1 MDTAASPNSLET
13 NTQKQSINGQASE
26 NLEAWLLSR
35 HILTASQAEL
45 ARREGSRLGLS
56 FSEIVQRLGL
66 VSGEELSEFRSVRG
80 QLRTA
85 TEFIQ
90 DGQLEGQQ
98 LSLRRLSLDAG
109 LRSTL
114 PAELCEKLTAI
125 PVAERD
131 GRLWIACANPF
142 DLPTI
147 KRLESAARR
156 TIEVLPASERD
167 IRLAINRN
175 YRVRDELYEAVGAF
189 IQMDAEALNEQSQD
203 DLPMIRLAEQILM
216 HAATREASDVHL
228 HPEERFF
235 RIRLRVDGVLEE
247 GLLLPSAIQS
257 ALTARFKILAGMDIA
272 EDRLPQDGRI
282 RFAVGGEEI
291 DVRVSSLPS
300 SNGESVVMRLLDQ
313 SRLKLELATLGFSQT
328 QQSEFEDVLDQPHGV
343 FLITGPTGSGK
354 TTTLYTLLS
363 MVDAEERSVFTLE
376 DPIEYRLPLIRQ
388 TQIKD
393 EIGLSF
399 ANGLR
404 TLLRQDPDVILVG
417 ETRDQV
423 TAELMIRAAL
433 TGHLVFS
440 TLHTNDAISA
450 VPRLVDLGIPNYL
463 LSSSLLGLSAQRL
476 ARRLCPVC
484 RSKKVIEPEE
494 FVKMGGK
501 IANQEP
507 VEVFEAVGCQACGEK
522 GYSGR
527 ISLAEIIR
535 IDSDLRERI
544 DANESSAKLSNYLKE
559 KGVTFMREDGMLKAV
574 GGLTSIDEVT
584 RVVQLDSSSNRANAE
599 F

>member
-1 MDTAASPNSLET
+1 MET
-13 NTQKQSINGQASE
+13 NPQIQSINGQASE

-35 HILTASQAEL
+35 SILTTSQAEL
-45 ARREGSRLGLS
+45 AQREGARLGLS
-56 FSEIVQRLGL
+56 FSEVIQRLGL
-66 VSGEELSEFRSVRG
+66 VTSEELSEFRSMRG

-85 TEFIQ
+85 TDFIQ
-90 DGQLEGQQ
+90 DGQVEGQQ
-98 LSLRRLSLDAG
+98 LSLRRLSLDEG
-109 LRSTL
+109 LRATL
-114 PAELCEKLTAI
+114 PAELCEKLSAI

-142 DLPTI
+142 HLPTI
-147 KRLESAARR
+147 KRLETAAQRE
-156 TIEVLPASERD
+156 IEVLPASETD

-175 YRVRDELYEAVGAF
+175 YKARDELYDAVGAF

-203 DLPMIRLAEQILM
+203 DPPMIRLAEQILM
-216 HAATREASDVHL
+216 HAATREASDIHL

-247 GLLLPSAIQS
+247 GLLLPSAIRS

-282 RFAVGGEEI
+282 RFAVGSEEI

-313 SRLKLELATLGFSQT
+313 SRLKLELATLGFSET
-328 QQSEFEDVLDQPHGV
+328 QQREFEDVLEQPHGV

-417 ETRDQV
+417 ETRDQI

-450 VPRLVDLGIPNYL
+450 VPRLKDLGIPSYL
-463 LSSSLLGLSAQRL
+463 LSSSLIGLSAQRL

-484 RSKKVIEPEE
+484 KSEE
-494 FVKMGGK
+494 SLRPDAWLALGGDPRETNVTVYK
-501 IANQEP
+501 
-507 VEVFEAVGCQACGEK
+507 AVGCQACSQK
-522 GYSGR
+522 GYNGR

-535 IDSDLRERI
+535 IDSDLRKQI
-544 DANESSAKLSNYLKE
+544 DDLVPTSQLKRYLYE
-559 KGVTFMREDGMLKAV
+559 QGVVLMRKDGLLKAEA
-574 GGLTSIDEVT
+574 GLTSIEEVG
-584 RVVQLDSSSNRANAE
+584 RVIQLEAH
-599 F
+599 

>member
-1 MDTAASPNSLET
+1 MET
-13 NTQKQSINGQASE
+13 NPQIQSINGQASE

-35 HILTASQAEL
+35 SILTTSQAEL
-45 ARREGSRLGLS
+45 AQREGARLGLS
-56 FSEIVQRLGL
+56 FSEVIQRLGL
-66 VSGEELSEFRSVRG
+66 VTSEELSEFRSMRG

-85 TEFIQ
+85 TDFIQ
-90 DGQLEGQQ
+90 DGQVEGQQ
-98 LSLRRLSLDAG
+98 LSLRRLSLDEE
-109 LRSTL
+109 LRATL
-114 PAELCEKLTAI
+114 PAELCEKLSAI

-142 DLPTI
+142 HLPTI
-147 KRLESAARR
+147 KRLETAAQQE
-156 TIEVLPASERD
+156 IEVLPASETD

-175 YRVRDELYEAVGAF
+175 YKARDELYDAVGAF

-203 DLPMIRLAEQILM
+203 DPPMIRLAEQILM
-216 HAATREASDVHL
+216 HAATREASDIHL

-247 GLLLPSAIQS
+247 GLLLPSAIRS

-282 RFAVGGEEI
+282 RFAVGSEEI

-313 SRLKLELATLGFSQT
+313 SRLKLELATLGFSET
-328 QQSEFEDVLDQPHGV
+328 QQREFEDVLEQPHGV

-417 ETRDQV
+417 ETRDQI

-450 VPRLVDLGIPNYL
+450 VPRLKDLGIPSYL
-463 LSSSLLGLSAQRL
+463 LSSSLIGLSAQRL

-484 RSKKVIEPEE
+484 KSEE
-494 FVKMGGK
+494 SLRPDAWLALGGDPRETNVTVYK
-501 IANQEP
+501 
-507 VEVFEAVGCQACGEK
+507 AVGCQACSQK
-522 GYSGR
+522 GYNGR

-535 IDSDLRERI
+535 IDSDLRKQI
-544 DANESSAKLSNYLKE
+544 DDLVPTSQLKRYLYE
-559 KGVTFMREDGMLKAV
+559 QGVVLMRKDGLLKAEA
-574 GGLTSIDEVT
+574 GLTSIEEVG
-584 RVVQLDSSSNRANAE
+584 RVIQLEAH
-599 F
+599 

>member
-1 MDTAASPNSLET
+1 M
-13 NTQKQSINGQASE
+13 
-26 NLEAWLLSR
+26 SR
-35 HILTASQAEL
+35 SILTTSQAEL
-45 ARREGSRLGLS
+45 AQREGARLGLS
-56 FSEIVQRLGL
+56 FSEVIQRLGL
-66 VSGEELSEFRSVRG
+66 VTSEELSEFRSMRG

-85 TEFIQ
+85 TDFIQ
-90 DGQLEGQQ
+90 DGQVDGQQ
-98 LSLRRLSLDAG
+98 LSLRRLSLDEE
-109 LRSTL
+109 LRATL
-114 PAELCEKLTAI
+114 PAELCEKLSAI

-142 DLPTI
+142 HLPTI
-147 KRLESAARR
+147 KRLETAAQRE
-156 TIEVLPASERD
+156 IEVLPASETD

-175 YRVRDELYEAVGAF
+175 YKARDELYDAVGAF

-203 DLPMIRLAEQILM
+203 DPPMIRLAEQILM
-216 HAATREASDVHL
+216 HAATREASDIHL

-247 GLLLPSAIQS
+247 GLLLPSAIRS

-282 RFAVGGEEI
+282 RFAVGSEEI

-313 SRLKLELATLGFSQT
+313 SRLKLELATLGFSET
-328 QQSEFEDVLDQPHGV
+328 QQREFEDVLEQPHGV

-417 ETRDQV
+417 ETRDQI

-450 VPRLVDLGIPNYL
+450 VPRLKDLGIPSYL
-463 LSSSLLGLSAQRL
+463 LSSSLIGLSAQRL

-484 RSKKVIEPEE
+484 KSEE
-494 FVKMGGK
+494 SLRPDAWLALGGDPRETNVTVYK
-501 IANQEP
+501 
-507 VEVFEAVGCQACGEK
+507 AVGCQACSQK
-522 GYSGR
+522 GYNGR

-535 IDSDLRERI
+535 IDSDLRKQI
-544 DANESSAKLSNYLKE
+544 DDLVPTSQLKRYLYE
-559 KGVTFMREDGMLKAV
+559 QGAVLMRKDGLLKAEA
-574 GGLTSIDEVT
+574 GLTSIEEVG
-584 RVVQLDSSSNRANAE
+584 RVIQLEAH
-599 F
+599 

>member
-1 MDTAASPNSLET
+1 M
-13 NTQKQSINGQASE
+13 
-26 NLEAWLLSR
+26 EAWLVSEC
-35 HILTASQAEL
+35 ILTSSQANL
-45 ARREGSRLGLS
+45 AQREAGRLGLS
-56 FSEIVQRLGL
+56 FSEIVQKLGL
-66 VSGEELSEFRSVRG
+66 VTSEELSKFRSIRG

-90 DGQLEGQQ
+90 EGQIDGQS
-98 LSLRRLSLDAG
+98 LSLRRLSLDNS
-109 LRSTL
+109 LRAKLS
-114 PAELCEKLTAI
+114 PELCEKLVAI
-125 PVAERD
+125 PVAERE
-131 GRLWIACANPF
+131 GKLWIACANPF

-147 KRLESAARR
+147 NRLETAAKQP
-156 TIEVLPASERD
+156 IEVLPASETD

-175 YRVRDELYEAVGAF
+175 FSVSDELYEAVGAF
-189 IQMDAEALNEQSQD
+189 LRMDADALNEQSQD
-203 DLPMIRLAEQILM
+203 DPPMIRLAEQILM

-247 GLLLPSAIQS
+247 GLLLPSAIRS
-257 ALTARFKILAGMDIA
+257 ALTARFKILAGMDTA

-282 RFAVGGEEI
+282 RFNIGSEEI

-313 SRLKLELATLGFSQT
+313 SRLKLELSTLGFSKE
-328 QQSEFEDVLDQPHGV
+328 QQSQFGDILNQPHGV

-363 MVDAEERSVFTLE
+363 MIDAEERSVFTLE

-388 TQIKD
+388 TQVKD
-393 EIGLSF
+393 DIGLTF

-423 TAELMIRAAL
+423 TAELMVRAAL

-450 VPRLVDLGIPNYL
+450 IPRLTDLGIPPYL

-484 RSKKVIEPEE
+484 KKVEKLSPEE
-494 FVKMGGK
+494 WRSLGGGSVDQ
-501 IANQEP
+501 A
-507 VEVFEAVGCQACGEK
+507 VEVFKAVGCQACGNR

-527 ISLAEIIR
+527 ISIAEIILMDSGLR
-535 IDSDLRERI
+535 QLIDNREPTSKLKQYLRTT
-544 DANESSAKLSNYLKE
+544 
-559 KGVTFMREDGMLKAV
+559 GVDFMRQDGLSKARA
-574 GGLTSIDEVT
+574 GLTSIEEVG
-584 RVVQLDSSSNRANAE
+584 RVIQLAAE
-599 F
+599 DLEVI

>member
-1 MDTAASPNSLET
+1 MET
-13 NTQKQSINGQASE
+13 NPQIQSINGQASE

-35 HILTASQAEL
+35 SILTTSQAEL
-45 ARREGSRLGLS
+45 AQREGARLGLS
-56 FSEIVQRLGL
+56 FSEVIQRLGL
-66 VSGEELSEFRSVRG
+66 VTSEELSEFRSMRG

-85 TEFIQ
+85 TDFIQ

-98 LSLRRLSLDAG
+98 LSLRRLSLDEG
-109 LRSTL
+109 LRATL
-114 PAELCEKLTAI
+114 PAELCEKLSAI

-142 DLPTI
+142 HLPTI
-147 KRLESAARR
+147 KRLETAAQRE
-156 TIEVLPASERD
+156 IEVLPASETD

-175 YRVRDELYEAVGAF
+175 YKARDELYDAVGAF

-203 DLPMIRLAEQILM
+203 DPPMIRLAEQILM
-216 HAATREASDVHL
+216 HAATREASDIHL

-247 GLLLPSAIQS
+247 GLLLPSAIRS

-282 RFAVGGEEI
+282 RFAVGSEEI

-313 SRLKLELATLGFSQT
+313 SRLKLELATLGFSET
-328 QQSEFEDVLDQPHGV
+328 QQREFEDVLEQPHGV

-417 ETRDQV
+417 ETRDQI

-450 VPRLVDLGIPNYL
+450 VPRLKDLGIPSYL
-463 LSSSLLGLSAQRL
+463 LSSSLIGLSAQRL

-484 RSKKVIEPEE
+484 KSEE
-494 FVKMGGK
+494 SLRPDAWLALGGDPRDTNVTVYK
-501 IANQEP
+501 
-507 VEVFEAVGCQACGEK
+507 AVGCQACSQK
-522 GYSGR
+522 GYNGR

-535 IDSDLRERI
+535 IDSDLRKQI
-544 DANESSAKLSNYLKE
+544 DDLVPTSQLKRYLYE
-559 KGVTFMREDGMLKAV
+559 QGVVLMRKDGLLKAEA
-574 GGLTSIDEVT
+574 GLTSIEEVG
-584 RVVQLDSSSNRANAE
+584 RVIQLEAH
-599 F
+599 

>member
-1 MDTAASPNSLET
+1 MET
-13 NTQKQSINGQASE
+13 NPQIQSINGQASE

-35 HILTASQAEL
+35 SILTTSQAEL
-45 ARREGSRLGLS
+45 AQREGARLGLS
-56 FSEIVQRLGL
+56 FSEVIQRLGL
-66 VSGEELSEFRSVRG
+66 VTSEELSEFRSMRG

-85 TEFIQ
+85 TDFIQ
-90 DGQLEGQQ
+90 DGQVEGQQ
-98 LSLRRLSLDAG
+98 LSLRRLSLDEE
-109 LRSTL
+109 LRATL
-114 PAELCEKLTAI
+114 PAELCEKLSAI

-142 DLPTI
+142 HLPTI
-147 KRLESAARR
+147 KRLETAAQRE
-156 TIEVLPASERD
+156 IEVLPASETD

-175 YRVRDELYEAVGAF
+175 YKARDELYDAVGAF

-203 DLPMIRLAEQILM
+203 DPPMIRLAEQILM
-216 HAATREASDVHL
+216 HAATREASDIHL

-247 GLLLPSAIQS
+247 GLLLPSAIRS

-282 RFAVGGEEI
+282 RFAVGSEEI

-313 SRLKLELATLGFSQT
+313 SRLKLELATLGFSET
-328 QQSEFEDVLDQPHGV
+328 QQREFEDVLEQPHGV

-417 ETRDQV
+417 ETRDQI

-450 VPRLVDLGIPNYL
+450 VPRLKDLGIPSYL
-463 LSSSLLGLSAQRL
+463 LSSSLIGLSAQRL

-484 RSKKVIEPEE
+484 KSEE
-494 FVKMGGK
+494 SLRPDAWLALGGDPRDTNVTVYK
-501 IANQEP
+501 
-507 VEVFEAVGCQACGEK
+507 AVGCQACSQK
-522 GYSGR
+522 GYNGR

-535 IDSDLRERI
+535 IDSDLRKQI
-544 DANESSAKLSNYLKE
+544 DDLVPTSQLKRYLYE
-559 KGVTFMREDGMLKAV
+559 QGAVLMRKDGLLKAEA
-574 GGLTSIDEVT
+574 GLTSIEEVG
-584 RVVQLDSSSNRANAE
+584 RVIQLEAH
-599 F
+599 

>member
-1 MDTAASPNSLET
+1 
-13 NTQKQSINGQASE
+13 
-26 NLEAWLLSR
+26 LSR
-35 HILTASQAEL
+35 SILTTSQAEL
-45 ARREGSRLGLS
+45 AQREGARLGLS
-56 FSEIVQRLGL
+56 FSEIIQRLGL
-66 VSGEELSEFRSVRG
+66 VTSEELSEFRSMRG

-85 TEFIQ
+85 TDFIQ

-98 LSLRRLSLDAG
+98 LSLRRLSLDEG
-109 LRSTL
+109 LRATL
-114 PAELCEKLTAI
+114 PAELCEKLSAI

-142 DLPTI
+142 HLPTI
-147 KRLESAARR
+147 KRLETAAQRE
-156 TIEVLPASERD
+156 IEVLPASETD

-175 YRVRDELYEAVGAF
+175 YKARDELYDAVGAF

-203 DLPMIRLAEQILM
+203 DPPMIRLAEQILM
-216 HAATREASDVHL
+216 HAATREASDIHL

-247 GLLLPSAIQS
+247 GLLLPSAIRS

-282 RFAVGGEEI
+282 RFAVGSEEI

-313 SRLKLELATLGFSQT
+313 SRLKLELATLGFSET
-328 QQSEFEDVLDQPHGV
+328 QQREFEDVLEQPHGV

-417 ETRDQV
+417 ETRDQI

-450 VPRLVDLGIPNYL
+450 VPRLKDLGIPSYL
-463 LSSSLLGLSAQRL
+463 LSSSLIGLSAQRL

-484 RSKKVIEPEE
+484 KSEE
-494 FVKMGGK
+494 SLRPDAWLALGGDPRDTNVTVYK
-501 IANQEP
+501 
-507 VEVFEAVGCQACGEK
+507 AVGCQACSQK
-522 GYSGR
+522 GYNGR

-535 IDSDLRERI
+535 IDSDLRKQI
-544 DANESSAKLSNYLKE
+544 DDLVPTSQLKRYLYE
-559 KGVTFMREDGMLKAV
+559 QGVVLMRKDGLLKAEA
-574 GGLTSIDEVT
+574 GLTSIEEVG
-584 RVVQLDSSSNRANAE
+584 RVIQLEAH
-599 F
+599 

>member
-1 MDTAASPNSLET
+1 MET
-13 NTQKQSINGQASE
+13 NPQIQSINGQASE

-35 HILTASQAEL
+35 SILTTSQAEL
-45 ARREGSRLGLS
+45 AQREGARLGLS
-56 FSEIVQRLGL
+56 FSEVIQRLGL
-66 VSGEELSEFRSVRG
+66 VTSEELSEFRSMRG

-85 TEFIQ
+85 TDFIQ
-90 DGQLEGQQ
+90 DGQVEGQQ
-98 LSLRRLSLDAG
+98 LSLRRLSLDEE
-109 LRSTL
+109 LRATL
-114 PAELCEKLTAI
+114 PAELCEKLSAI

-142 DLPTI
+142 HLPTI
-147 KRLESAARR
+147 KRLETAAQQE
-156 TIEVLPASERD
+156 IEVLPASETD

-175 YRVRDELYEAVGAF
+175 YKARDELYDAVGAF

-203 DLPMIRLAEQILM
+203 DPPMIRLAEQILM
-216 HAATREASDVHL
+216 HAATREASDIHL

-247 GLLLPSAIQS
+247 GLLLPSAIRS

-282 RFAVGGEEI
+282 RFAVGSEEI

-313 SRLKLELATLGFSQT
+313 SRLKLELATLGFSET
-328 QQSEFEDVLDQPHGV
+328 QQREFEDVLEQPHGV

-417 ETRDQV
+417 ETRDQI

-450 VPRLVDLGIPNYL
+450 VPRLKDLGIPSYL
-463 LSSSLLGLSAQRL
+463 LSSSLIGLSAQRL

-484 RSKKVIEPEE
+484 KSEE
-494 FVKMGGK
+494 SLRPDAWLALGGDPRETNVTVYK
-501 IANQEP
+501 
-507 VEVFEAVGCQACGEK
+507 AVGCQACSQK
-522 GYSGR
+522 GYNGR

-535 IDSDLRERI
+535 IDSDLRKQI
-544 DANESSAKLSNYLKE
+544 DDLVPTSQLKRYLYE
-559 KGVTFMREDGMLKAV
+559 QGAVLMRKDGLLKAEA
-574 GGLTSIDEVT
+574 GLTSIEEVG
-584 RVVQLDSSSNRANAE
+584 RVIQLEAH
-599 F
+599 

>member
-1 MDTAASPNSLET
+1 M
-13 NTQKQSINGQASE
+13 
-26 NLEAWLLSR
+26 EAWLLSER
-35 HILTASQAEL
+35 ILTASQAEL
-45 ARREGSRLGLS
+45 ARREGERLGLN

-66 VSGEELSEFRSVRG
+66 VSSEELSQFRSIRG

-85 TEFIQ
+85 TDFIQ
-90 DGQLEGQQ
+90 EGQAKGQQ
-98 LSLRRLSLDAG
+98 LSLRRLSLDDN
-109 LRSTL
+109 LRDKLS
-114 PAELCEKLTAI
+114 ADLCDKLVVI

-131 GRLWIACANPF
+131 GCLWIACANPF
-142 DLPTI
+142 DLPTL
-147 KRLESAARR
+147 KRLETAAGQP
-156 TIEVLPASERD
+156 IEALPASETD

-175 YRVRDELYEAVGAF
+175 YTARDELYEAVGAF
-189 IQMDAEALNEQSQD
+189 IQMDAKTLDEQSQD
-203 DLPMIRLAEQILM
+203 DPPMIRLAEQILM

-235 RIRLRVDGVLEE
+235 RVRLRADGVLEE
-247 GLLLPSAIQS
+247 GLLLPSAIRS
-257 ALTARFKILAGMDIA
+257 ALTARFKILAGMDTA

-282 RFAVGGEEI
+282 RFAIGSEDI

-300 SNGESVVMRLLDQ
+300 SNGESIVMRLLDQ
-313 SRLKLELATLGFSQT
+313 SRLKLDLPTLGFSKDQQT
-328 QQSEFEDVLDQPHGV
+328 EFSDILDQPHGV

-354 TTTLYTLLS
+354 TTTLYALLS
-363 MVDAEERSVFTLE
+363 MIDAEARSVFTLE
-376 DPIEYRLPLIRQ
+376 DPIEYHLPLIRQ

-399 ANGLR
+399 ASGLR

-450 VPRLVDLGIPNYL
+450 VPRLTDLGIPPYL

-476 ARRLCPVC
+476 ARRLCPIC
-484 RSKKVIEPEE
+484 KAEHTLTPEE
-494 FVKMGGK
+494 WAALGG
-501 IANQEP
+501 AP
-507 VEVFEAVGCQACGEK
+507 VDDNVTLYQSVGCQACGQK

-535 IDSDLRERI
+535 IDTGLQQRI
-544 DANESSAKLSNYLKE
+544 DDQQPTSMLKRYLKE
-559 KGVTFMREDGMLKAV
+559 QGVILMRQDGLMKALA
-574 GGLTSIDEVT
+574 GLTSVEEVG
-584 RVVQLDSSSNRANAE
+584 RVVQLEVGEALDDA
-599 F
+599 

>member
-1 MDTAASPNSLET
+1 M
-13 NTQKQSINGQASE
+13 
-26 NLEAWLLSR
+26 SR
-35 HILTASQAEL
+35 SILTTSQAEL
-45 ARREGSRLGLS
+45 AQREGARLGLS
-56 FSEIVQRLGL
+56 FSEVIQRLGL
-66 VSGEELSEFRSVRG
+66 VTSEELSEFRSMRG

-85 TEFIQ
+85 TDFIQ
-90 DGQLEGQQ
+90 DGQVDGQQ
-98 LSLRRLSLDAG
+98 LSLRRLSLDEE
-109 LRSTL
+109 LRATL
-114 PAELCEKLTAI
+114 PAELCEKLSAI

-142 DLPTI
+142 HLPTI
-147 KRLESAARR
+147 KRLETAAQQE
-156 TIEVLPASERD
+156 IEVLPASETD

-175 YRVRDELYEAVGAF
+175 YKARDELYDAVGAF

-203 DLPMIRLAEQILM
+203 DPPMIRLAEQILM
-216 HAATREASDVHL
+216 HAATREASDIHL

-247 GLLLPSAIQS
+247 GLLLPSAIRS

-282 RFAVGGEEI
+282 RFAVGSEEI

-313 SRLKLELATLGFSQT
+313 SRLKLELATLGFSET
-328 QQSEFEDVLDQPHGV
+328 QQREFEDVLEQPHGV

-417 ETRDQV
+417 ETRDQI

-450 VPRLVDLGIPNYL
+450 VPRLKDLGIPSYL
-463 LSSSLLGLSAQRL
+463 LSSSLIGLSAQRL

-484 RSKKVIEPEE
+484 KSEE
-494 FVKMGGK
+494 SLRPDAWLALGGDPRETNVTVYK
-501 IANQEP
+501 
-507 VEVFEAVGCQACGEK
+507 AVGCQACSQK
-522 GYSGR
+522 GYNGR

-535 IDSDLRERI
+535 IDSDLRKQI
-544 DANESSAKLSNYLKE
+544 DDLVPTSQLKRYLYE
-559 KGVTFMREDGMLKAV
+559 QGVVLMRKDGLLKAEA
-574 GGLTSIDEVT
+574 GLTSIEEVG
-584 RVVQLDSSSNRANAE
+584 RVIQLEAH
-599 F
+599 

>member
-1 MDTAASPNSLET
+1 M
-13 NTQKQSINGQASE
+13 
-26 NLEAWLLSR
+26 SR
-35 HILTASQAEL
+35 SILTTSQAEL
-45 ARREGSRLGLS
+45 AQREGARLGLS
-56 FSEIVQRLGL
+56 FSEVIQRLGL
-66 VSGEELSEFRSVRG
+66 VTSEELSEFRSMRG

-85 TEFIQ
+85 TDFIQ
-90 DGQLEGQQ
+90 DGQVEGQQ
-98 LSLRRLSLDAG
+98 LSLRRLSLDEE
-109 LRSTL
+109 LRATL
-114 PAELCEKLTAI
+114 PAELCEKLSAI

-142 DLPTI
+142 HLPTI
-147 KRLESAARR
+147 KRLETAAQRE
-156 TIEVLPASERD
+156 IEVLPASETD

-175 YRVRDELYEAVGAF
+175 YKARDELYDAVGAF

-203 DLPMIRLAEQILM
+203 DPPMIRLAEQILM
-216 HAATREASDVHL
+216 HAATREASDIHL

-247 GLLLPSAIQS
+247 GLLLPSAIRS

-282 RFAVGGEEI
+282 RFAVGSEEI

-313 SRLKLELATLGFSQT
+313 SRLKLELATLGFSET
-328 QQSEFEDVLDQPHGV
+328 QQREFEDVLEQPHGV

-417 ETRDQV
+417 ETRDQI

-450 VPRLVDLGIPNYL
+450 VPRLKDLGIPSYL
-463 LSSSLLGLSAQRL
+463 LSSSLIGLSAQRL

-484 RSKKVIEPEE
+484 KSEE
-494 FVKMGGK
+494 SLRPDAWLALGGDPRETNVTVYK
-501 IANQEP
+501 
-507 VEVFEAVGCQACGEK
+507 AVGCQACSQK
-522 GYSGR
+522 GYNGR

-535 IDSDLRERI
+535 IDSDLRKQI
-544 DANESSAKLSNYLKE
+544 DDLVPTSQLKRYLYE
-559 KGVTFMREDGMLKAV
+559 QGVVLMRKDGLLKAEA
-574 GGLTSIDEVT
+574 GLTSIEEVG
-584 RVVQLDSSSNRANAE
+584 RVIQLEAH
-599 F
+599 

>member
-1 MDTAASPNSLET
+1 M
-13 NTQKQSINGQASE
+13 
-26 NLEAWLLSR
+26 EAWLLSER
-35 HILTASQAEL
+35 ILTASQAEL
-45 ARREGSRLGLS
+45 ARREGTRLGLS

-66 VSGEELSEFRSVRG
+66 VTSEELSQFRSIRG
-80 QLRTA
+80 QLKTA
-85 TEFIQ
+85 TDFIQ
-90 DGQLEGQQ
+90 EGQLEGQQ
-98 LSLRRLSLDAG
+98 LSLRRLSLDDS
-109 LRSTL
+109 LRNKL
-114 PAELCEKLTAI
+114 PAELCEKLVAI
-125 PVAERD
+125 PVAER
-131 GRLWIACANPF
+131 GGSLWIACSNPF
-142 DLPTI
+142 DLPTL
-147 KRLESAARR
+147 KRLETAAKQA
-156 TIEVLPASERD
+156 IEVLPASETD

-175 YRVRDELYEAVGAF
+175 YTARDELYDAVGAF
-189 IQMDAEALNEQSQD
+189 IQMDAAALNEQSQD
-203 DLPMIRLAEQILM
+203 DPPMIRLAEQILM

-235 RIRLRVDGVLEE
+235 RVRLRADGVLEE
-247 GLLLPSAIQS
+247 GLLLPRAIQN
-257 ALTARFKILAGMDIA
+257 ALTARFKILAGMDTA

-282 RFAVGGEEI
+282 HFAIGSEEI

-300 SNGESVVMRLLDQ
+300 SNGESIVMRLLDQ
-313 SRLKLELATLGFSQT
+313 SRLKLELPTLGFSPK
-328 QQSEFEDVLDQPHGV
+328 QQSEFSDILDQPHGV

-363 MVDAEERSVFTLE
+363 MIDAEERSVFTLE

-450 VPRLVDLGIPNYL
+450 IPRLTDLGIPPYL

-484 RSKKVIEPEE
+484 KTKQTISAKEWAALGGSTEDSDVTVFEPE
-494 FVKMGGK
+494 
-501 IANQEP
+501 
-507 VEVFEAVGCQACGEK
+507 GCQACGQK

-535 IDSDLRERI
+535 MDAGLQQRIDSTKSI
-544 DANESSAKLSNYLKE
+544 SNLKSYLK
-559 KGVTFMREDGMLKAV
+559 KQGVVLMRQDGLMKV
-574 GGLTSIDEVT
+574 KEGLTSIEEVG
-584 RVVQLDSSSNRANAE
+584 RVIQLDLE
-599 F
+599 DCPDDD

>member
-1 MDTAASPNSLET
+1 M
-13 NTQKQSINGQASE
+13 
-26 NLEAWLLSR
+26 SR
-35 HILTASQAEL
+35 HILTTSQAEL
-45 ARREGSRLGLS
+45 AQREGARLGLS
-56 FSEIVQRLGL
+56 FSEVIQRLGL
-66 VSGEELSEFRSVRG
+66 VTSEELSEFRSMRG

-85 TEFIQ
+85 TDFIQ
-90 DGQLEGQQ
+90 DGQVEGQQ
-98 LSLRRLSLDAG
+98 LSLRRLSLDEG
-109 LRSTL
+109 LRATL
-114 PAELCEKLTAI
+114 PAELCEKLSAI

-142 DLPTI
+142 HLPTI
-147 KRLESAARR
+147 KRLETAAQRE
-156 TIEVLPASERD
+156 IEVLPASETD

-175 YRVRDELYEAVGAF
+175 YKARDELYDAVGAF

-203 DLPMIRLAEQILM
+203 DPPMIRLAEQILM

-247 GLLLPSAIQS
+247 GLLLPSAIRS

-282 RFAVGGEEI
+282 RFAVGSEEI

-313 SRLKLELATLGFSQT
+313 SRLKLELATLGFSET
-328 QQSEFEDVLDQPHGV
+328 QQREFEDVLEQPHGV

-417 ETRDQV
+417 ETRDQI

-450 VPRLVDLGIPNYL
+450 VPRLKDLGIPSYL
-463 LSSSLLGLSAQRL
+463 LSSSLIGLSAQRL

-484 RSKKVIEPEE
+484 KSEE
-494 FVKMGGK
+494 SLRPDAWLALGGDPRENNVTVYK
-501 IANQEP
+501 
-507 VEVFEAVGCQACGEK
+507 AVGCQACSQK
-522 GYSGR
+522 GYNGR

-535 IDSDLRERI
+535 IDSDLRKQI
-544 DANESSAKLSNYLKE
+544 DDLVPTSQLKRYLYE
-559 KGVTFMREDGMLKAV
+559 QGVVLMRKDGLLKAEA
-574 GGLTSIDEVT
+574 GLTSIEEVG
-584 RVVQLDSSSNRANAE
+584 RVIQLEAH
-599 F
+599 

>member
-1 MDTAASPNSLET
+1 M
-13 NTQKQSINGQASE
+13 
-26 NLEAWLLSR
+26 SR
-35 HILTASQAEL
+35 SILTTSQAEL
-45 ARREGSRLGLS
+45 AQREGARLGLS
-56 FSEIVQRLGL
+56 FSEVIQRLGL
-66 VSGEELSEFRSVRG
+66 VTSEELSEFRSMRG

-85 TEFIQ
+85 TDFIQ
-90 DGQLEGQQ
+90 DGQVDGQQ
-98 LSLRRLSLDAG
+98 LSLRRLSLDEE
-109 LRSTL
+109 LRATL
-114 PAELCEKLTAI
+114 PAELCEKLSAI

-142 DLPTI
+142 HLPTI
-147 KRLESAARR
+147 KRLETAAQQE
-156 TIEVLPASERD
+156 IEVLPASETD

-175 YRVRDELYEAVGAF
+175 YKARDELYDAVGAF

-203 DLPMIRLAEQILM
+203 DPPMIRLAEQILM

-247 GLLLPSAIQS
+247 GLLLPSAIRS

-282 RFAVGGEEI
+282 RFAVGSEEI

-313 SRLKLELATLGFSQT
+313 SRLKLELATLGFSET
-328 QQSEFEDVLDQPHGV
+328 QQREFEDVLEQPHGV

-417 ETRDQV
+417 ETRDQI

-450 VPRLVDLGIPNYL
+450 VPRLKDLGIPSYL
-463 LSSSLLGLSAQRL
+463 LSSSLIGLSAQRL

-484 RSKKVIEPEE
+484 KSEE
-494 FVKMGGK
+494 SLRPDAWLALGGDPRETNVTVYK
-501 IANQEP
+501 
-507 VEVFEAVGCQACGEK
+507 AVGCQACSQK
-522 GYSGR
+522 GYNGR

-535 IDSDLRERI
+535 IDSDLRKQI
-544 DANESSAKLSNYLKE
+544 DDLVPTSQLKRYLYE
-559 KGVTFMREDGMLKAV
+559 QGVVLMRKDGLLKAEA
-574 GGLTSIDEVT
+574 GLTSIEEVG
-584 RVVQLDSSSNRANAE
+584 RVIQLEAH
-599 F
+599 

>member
-1 MDTAASPNSLET
+1 M
-13 NTQKQSINGQASE
+13 
-26 NLEAWLLSR
+26 SR
-35 HILTASQAEL
+35 SILTTSQAEL
-45 ARREGSRLGLS
+45 AQREGARLGLS
-56 FSEIVQRLGL
+56 FSEIIQRLGL
-66 VSGEELSEFRSVRG
+66 VTSEELSEFRSMRG

-85 TEFIQ
+85 TDFIQ

-98 LSLRRLSLDAG
+98 LSLRRLSLDEG
-109 LRSTL
+109 LRATL
-114 PAELCEKLTAI
+114 PAELCEKLSAI

-142 DLPTI
+142 HLPTI
-147 KRLESAARR
+147 KRLETAAQRE
-156 TIEVLPASERD
+156 IEVLPASETD

-175 YRVRDELYEAVGAF
+175 YKARDELYDAVGAF

-203 DLPMIRLAEQILM
+203 DPPMIRLAEQILM

-247 GLLLPSAIQS
+247 GLLLPSAIRS

-282 RFAVGGEEI
+282 RFAVGSEEI

-313 SRLKLELATLGFSQT
+313 SRLKLELATLGFSET
-328 QQSEFEDVLDQPHGV
+328 QQREFEDVLEQPHGV

-417 ETRDQV
+417 ETRDQI

-450 VPRLVDLGIPNYL
+450 VPRLKDLGIPSYL
-463 LSSSLLGLSAQRL
+463 LSSSLIGLSAQRL

-484 RSKKVIEPEE
+484 KSEE
-494 FVKMGGK
+494 SLRPDAWLALGGDPRDTNVTVYK
-501 IANQEP
+501 
-507 VEVFEAVGCQACGEK
+507 AVGCQACSQK
-522 GYSGR
+522 GYNGR

-535 IDSDLRERI
+535 IDSDLRKQI
-544 DANESSAKLSNYLKE
+544 DDLVPTSQLKRYLYE
-559 KGVTFMREDGMLKAV
+559 QGVVLMRKDGLLKAEA
-574 GGLTSIDEVT
+574 GLTSIEEVG
-584 RVVQLDSSSNRANAE
+584 RVIQLEAH
-599 F
+599 

>member
-1 MDTAASPNSLET
+1 M
-13 NTQKQSINGQASE
+13 
-26 NLEAWLLSR
+26 EAWLLSEQ
-35 HILTASQAEL
+35 ILTASQVGL
-45 ARREGSRLGLS
+45 ARREGTRLGLS

-66 VSGEELSEFRSVRG
+66 VTSEELSQFRSIRG
-80 QLRTA
+80 QLKTA
-85 TEFIQ
+85 TDFIQ
-90 DGQLEGQQ
+90 EGQLEGQQ
-98 LSLRRLSLDAG
+98 LSLRRLSLDDC
-109 LRSTL
+109 LRNKL
-114 PAELCEKLTAI
+114 PAELCEKLVAI
-125 PVAERD
+125 PVAER
-131 GRLWIACANPF
+131 GGSLWIACANPF
-142 DLPTI
+142 DLPTL
-147 KRLESAARR
+147 KRLETAAKQP
-156 TIEVLPASERD
+156 IEVLPASETD

-175 YRVRDELYEAVGAF
+175 YTARDELYDAVGAF
-189 IQMDAEALNEQSQD
+189 IQMDAAALNEQSQD
-203 DLPMIRLAEQILM
+203 DPPMIRLAEQILM

-235 RIRLRVDGVLEE
+235 RVRLRADGVLEE
-247 GLLLPSAIQS
+247 GLLLPRAIQS
-257 ALTARFKILAGMDIA
+257 ALTARFKILAGMDTA

-282 RFAVGGEEI
+282 HFAIGSEEI

-300 SNGESVVMRLLDQ
+300 SNGESIVMRLLDQ
-313 SRLKLELATLGFSQT
+313 SRLKLELPTLGFSQK
-328 QQSEFEDVLDQPHGV
+328 QQTEFSDILDQPHGV

-363 MVDAEERSVFTLE
+363 MIDAEERSVFTLE

-450 VPRLVDLGIPNYL
+450 IPRLTDLGIPPYL

-484 RSKKVIEPEE
+484 KRKHTISAKEWAALGGSPEDSDVTLFEP
-494 FVKMGGK
+494 
-501 IANQEP
+501 
-507 VEVFEAVGCQACGEK
+507 VGCQACGQK

-535 IDSDLRERI
+535 MDAGLQQRI
-544 DANESSAKLSNYLKE
+544 DNKESISNLKRYLK
-559 KGVTFMREDGMLKAV
+559 KQGVVLMRQDGLMKAKE
-574 GGLTSIDEVT
+574 GLTSIEEVG
-584 RVVQLDSSSNRANAE
+584 RVIQLDPEDCPDND
-599 F
+599 

>member
-1 MDTAASPNSLET
+1 M
-13 NTQKQSINGQASE
+13 
-26 NLEAWLLSR
+26 SR
-35 HILTASQAEL
+35 SILTTSQAEL
-45 ARREGSRLGLS
+45 AQREGARLGLS
-56 FSEIVQRLGL
+56 FSEVIQRLGL
-66 VSGEELSEFRSVRG
+66 VTSEELSEFRSMRG

-85 TEFIQ
+85 TDFIQ
-90 DGQLEGQQ
+90 DGQVEGQQ
-98 LSLRRLSLDAG
+98 LSLRRLSLDEG
-109 LRSTL
+109 LRATL
-114 PAELCEKLTAI
+114 PAELCEKLSAI

-142 DLPTI
+142 HLPTI
-147 KRLESAARR
+147 KRLETAAQQE
-156 TIEVLPASERD
+156 IEVLPASETD

-175 YRVRDELYEAVGAF
+175 YKARDELYDAVGAF

-203 DLPMIRLAEQILM
+203 DPPMIRLAEQILM
-216 HAATREASDVHL
+216 HAATREASDIHL

-247 GLLLPSAIQS
+247 GLLLPSAIRS

-282 RFAVGGEEI
+282 RFAVGSEEI

-313 SRLKLELATLGFSQT
+313 SRLKLELATLGFSET
-328 QQSEFEDVLDQPHGV
+328 QQREFEDVLEQPHGV

-417 ETRDQV
+417 ETRDQI

-450 VPRLVDLGIPNYL
+450 VPRLKDLGIPSYL
-463 LSSSLLGLSAQRL
+463 LSSSLIGLSAQRL

-484 RSKKVIEPEE
+484 KSEE
-494 FVKMGGK
+494 SLRPDAWLALGGDPRETNVTVYK
-501 IANQEP
+501 
-507 VEVFEAVGCQACGEK
+507 AVGCQACSQK
-522 GYSGR
+522 GYNGR

-535 IDSDLRERI
+535 IDSDLRKQI
-544 DANESSAKLSNYLKE
+544 DDLVPTSQLKRYLYE
-559 KGVTFMREDGMLKAV
+559 QGVVLMRKDGLLKAEA
-574 GGLTSIDEVT
+574 GLTSIEEVG
-584 RVVQLDSSSNRANAE
+584 RVIQLEAH
-599 F
+599 

>member
-1 MDTAASPNSLET
+1 M
-13 NTQKQSINGQASE
+13 
-26 NLEAWLLSR
+26 SR
-35 HILTASQAEL
+35 SILTTSQAEL
-45 ARREGSRLGLS
+45 AQREGARLGLS
-56 FSEIVQRLGL
+56 FSEVIQRLGL
-66 VSGEELSEFRSVRG
+66 VTSEELSEFRSMRG

-85 TEFIQ
+85 TDFIQ

-98 LSLRRLSLDAG
+98 LSLRRLSLDEG
-109 LRSTL
+109 LRATL
-114 PAELCEKLTAI
+114 PAELCEKLSAI

-142 DLPTI
+142 HLPTI
-147 KRLESAARR
+147 KRLETAAQRE
-156 TIEVLPASERD
+156 IEVLPASETD

-175 YRVRDELYEAVGAF
+175 YKARDELYDAVGAF

-203 DLPMIRLAEQILM
+203 DPPMIRLAEQILM
-216 HAATREASDVHL
+216 HAATREASDIHL

-247 GLLLPSAIQS
+247 GLLLPSAIRS

-282 RFAVGGEEI
+282 RFAVGSEEI

-313 SRLKLELATLGFSQT
+313 SRLKLELATLGFSET
-328 QQSEFEDVLDQPHGV
+328 QQREFEDVLEQPHGV

-417 ETRDQV
+417 ETRDQI

-450 VPRLVDLGIPNYL
+450 VPRLKDLGIPSYL
-463 LSSSLLGLSAQRL
+463 LSSSLIGLSAQRL

-484 RSKKVIEPEE
+484 KSEE
-494 FVKMGGK
+494 SLRPDAWLALGGDPRDTNVTVYK
-501 IANQEP
+501 
-507 VEVFEAVGCQACGEK
+507 AVGCQACSQK
-522 GYSGR
+522 GYNGR

-535 IDSDLRERI
+535 IDSDLRKQI
-544 DANESSAKLSNYLKE
+544 DDLVPTSQLKRYLYE
-559 KGVTFMREDGMLKAV
+559 QGVVLMRKDGLLKAEA
-574 GGLTSIDEVT
+574 GLTSIEEVG
-584 RVVQLDSSSNRANAE
+584 RVIQLEAH
-599 F
+599 

>member
-1 MDTAASPNSLET
+1 MDATSPNDSAT
-13 NTQKQSINGQASE
+13 DQAST
-26 NLEAWLLSR
+26 NMEAWLLSER
-35 HILTASQAEL
+35 ILTSSQAEL
-45 ARREGSRLGLS
+45 ARREGERLGLN
-56 FSEIVQRLGL
+56 FSETVQRLGL
-66 VSGEELSEFRSVRG
+66 VSSEELSQFRSIRG

-85 TEFIQ
+85 TDFIQ
-90 DGQLEGQQ
+90 EGQAKGQQ
-98 LSLRRLSLDAG
+98 LSLRRLSLDDN
-109 LRSTL
+109 LRDKLS
-114 PAELCEKLTAI
+114 ADLCDKLIVI

-131 GRLWIACANPF
+131 GCLWIACANPF
-142 DLPTI
+142 DLPTL
-147 KRLESAARR
+147 KRLETAAGQP
-156 TIEVLPASERD
+156 IEALPASETD

-175 YRVRDELYEAVGAF
+175 YTARDELYEAVGAF
-189 IQMDAEALNEQSQD
+189 IQMDAKTLDEQSQD
-203 DLPMIRLAEQILM
+203 DPPMIRLAEQILM

-247 GLLLPSAIQS
+247 GLLLPSAIRS
-257 ALTARFKILAGMDIA
+257 ALTARFKILAGMDTA

-282 RFAVGGEEI
+282 RFAIGSEEI

-300 SNGESVVMRLLDQ
+300 SNGESIVMRLLDQ
-313 SRLKLELATLGFSQT
+313 SRLKLDLSVLGFSND
-328 QQSEFEDVLDQPHGV
+328 QQAEFSDILDQPHGV

-354 TTTLYTLLS
+354 TTTLYALLS
-363 MVDAEERSVFTLE
+363 MIDAEARSVFTLE

-399 ANGLR
+399 ASGLR

-450 VPRLVDLGIPNYL
+450 VPRLADLGVPPYL

-476 ARRLCPVC
+476 ARRLCPIC
-484 RSKKVIEPEE
+484 KMEHKLTSEE
-494 FVKMGGK
+494 WVALGG
-501 IANQEP
+501 EP
-507 VEVFEAVGCQACGEK
+507 VDGNVTLYQAVGCQACGQK

-535 IDSDLRERI
+535 IDAGLQQRI
-544 DANESSAKLSNYLKE
+544 DDQQPTSKLKRYLKE
-559 KGVTFMREDGMLKAV
+559 QGVILMRQDGLMKAQA
-574 GGLTSIDEVT
+574 GLTSVEEVG
-584 RVVQLDSSSNRANAE
+584 RVVQLEVAE
-599 F
+599 APDDA

>member
-1 MDTAASPNSLET
+1 M
-13 NTQKQSINGQASE
+13 
-26 NLEAWLLSR
+26 EAWFVSR
-35 HILTASQAEL
+35 NILTEAQAAL
-45 ARREGSRLGLS
+45 ARREGGRLGLS
-56 FSEIVQRLGL
+56 FSEIIQRLGL
-66 VSGEELSEFRSVRG
+66 VSSEELSEFRSIRG

-85 TEFIQ
+85 TAFIQ
-90 DGQLEGQQ
+90 DSQIEGQQ
-98 LSLRRLSLDAG
+98 LSLRRLDLDEG
-109 LRSTL
+109 LRNSL
-114 PAELCEKLTAI
+114 PVELCEKIFAI

-142 DLPTI
+142 DLPAI
-147 KRLESAARR
+147 KRLETAAQRE
-156 TIEVLPASERD
+156 IEILPASETD

-175 YRVRDELYEAVGAF
+175 YKARDDLYDAVSAF
-189 IQMDAEALNEQSQD
+189 IQMDEESLNQQSQD
-203 DLPMIRLAEQILM
+203 DPPMIRLAEQILL
-216 HAATREASDVHL
+216 HAATHEASDVHL

-235 RIRLRVDGVLEE
+235 RIRFRVDGVLEE
-247 GLLLPSAIQS
+247 GLLLPGAIRS

-282 RFAVGGEEI
+282 YFAVGKEEI

-313 SRLKLELATLGFSQT
+313 SRLKLDLATLGFSET
-328 QQSEFEDVLDQPHGV
+328 QQREFEDVLDQPHGV
-343 FLITGPTGSGK
+343 YLITGPTGSGK

-363 MVDAEERSVFTLE
+363 MIDAEEKSVFTLE

-393 EIGLSF
+393 QIGLSF
-399 ANGLR
+399 ATGLR

-450 VPRLVDLGIPNYL
+450 VSRLMDLGIPPYL
-463 LSSSLLGLSAQRL
+463 ISSSLIGLSAQRL
-476 ARRLCPVC
+476 ARRLCHVC
-484 RSKKVIEPEE
+484 KSETSVSAEDWLFLSGEKPEGD
-494 FVKMGGK
+494 V
-501 IANQEP
+501 NVYQP
-507 VEVFEAVGCQACGEK
+507 QGCQACGQK

-527 ISLAEIIR
+527 VSLAETIR
-535 IDSDLRERI
+535 IDSGLGHLIESKAPISQLKHYLHDQGFTSMRI
-544 DANESSAKLSNYLKE
+544 DGLSK
-559 KGVTFMREDGMLKAV
+559 VMV
-574 GGLTSIDEVT
+574 GLTAIEEVG
-584 RVVQLDSSSNRANAE
+584 RVVQLETSLDC
-599 F
+599 